1 MLCNAHFNNGTQ
13 SNFHTAAV
21 SVVGFFFRVSAVTVE
36 LLCDARCNSTQVLLQ
51 KNCLI
56 TLQSIISELIN
67 VSDGE
72 KRACWG
78 RFSQHHNCLNV
89 ENVV

>member
-1 MLCNAHFNNGTQ
+1 MP
-13 SNFHTAAV
+13 
-21 SVVGFFFRVSAVTVE
+21 
-36 LLCDARCNSTQVLLQ
+36 DATRPKSYYK